1 MKNSFFA
8 IWFLSTSLGFLSA
21 RAAAPEKV
29 ADGIVVPVGDRFLK
43 VQVCSDGIIRVVE
56 GKDRAFFTHRSLSV
70 TWKPGSKAD
79 WKLKS
84 TATEATITTAK
95 LAVRVD
101 LKTGAVS
108 FFDAAGQPILAER
121 GDGRTMTPAIV
132 QGDET
137 FHVRQEWEPSEGEA
151 LYGLGQHQTGLMD
164 IKGYDIDLWQHN
176 GTAVIPFLVS
186 GRGYG
191 ILWDNTSY
199 TRFGDLRPW
208 VAIPS
213 RQLFDAEGKPGGLTG
228 SYYSGANF
236 DRLVATRHDAR
247 INIQVPS
254 EARQPNKRIHADLP
268 ATGPVSLRWEGE
280 VQADGAGDYLLQ
292 TFSNN
297 GIKVWVDDQLV
308 INHWRQGWL
317 PWINVARVHFD
328 ADSRHRLRVEWTKDQ
343 GMETM
348 QLFWKTPSPARATS
362 LWSEVG
368 EGVDYYFVYGP
379 GLDQVVGGYR
389 RLTGEAPMMPRWA
402 FGLWQCRQRYK
413 TQQESLD
420 VLDGFRTRGIP
431 IDNIVQDWFYWREDQ
446 WGSHQFDPAR
456 FPDPAGWIRAIHDKY
471 HAHLMISVWPKFY
484 PTTENFKA
492 MRSRGFLYEP
502 NLGEDV
508 HDWIGHPD
516 TFYDA
521 FNAEARKLFW
531 AQIDHE
537 LFRKNV
543 DAWWMDASEPDML
556 PTPTLE
562 GQRTHVH
569 PNGLGTGARMLNA
582 YPLVNAEGIYEG
594 QRSAAPNQRVFILT
608 RSGFAGQQR
617 YAGAVWSGDIS
628 STWTAMRAQITAG
641 LGFAIS
647 GMPYWTMDC
656 GGFSVPAR
664 FSRDNPAPEDVEE
677 WRELN
682 ARWFEFATFVPFLR
696 VHGEF
701 PNREMWEFGGE
712 NSPAYLA
719 QLQFDRLRYRLLP
732 YIYSLAGGITRDG
745 GTMMRPLVMDFRT
758 DAKVL
763 DIGDQF
769 MFGPAL
775 LVSPVTTYKA
785 RSRSVCLPQS
795 AGWFDFWTGVSLA
808 GGQTIDAAAP
818 YDKLPLYVRA
828 GSILPTGPD
837 LQYTGEKPADPVTLY
852 VYGGADGSFTLYE
865 DDGLSYSY
873 EKGESASIPIQWNE
887 ASQTLAI
894 GKREGSFRG
903 MLKERTFNVI
913 LVSKDKPVRFSFTP
927 QPDGTV
933 HYDGRAVEWRCR

>member
-1 MKNSFFA
+1 
-8 IWFLSTSLGFLSA
+8 
-21 RAAAPEKV
+21 
-29 ADGIVVPVGDRFLK
+29 
-43 VQVCSDGIIRVVE
+43 
-56 GKDRAFFTHRSLSV
+56 
-70 TWKPGSKAD
+70 
-79 WKLKS
+79 
-84 TATEATITTAK
+84 
-95 LAVRVD
+95 
-101 LKTGAVS
+101 
-108 FFDAAGQPILAER
+108 
-121 GDGRTMTPAIV
+121 
-132 QGDET
+132 
-137 FHVRQEWEPSEGEA
+137 
-151 LYGLGQHQTGLMD
+151 
-164 IKGYDIDLWQHN
+164 
-176 GTAVIPFLVS
+176 
-186 GRGYG
+186 
-191 ILWDNTSY
+191 
-199 TRFGDLRPW
+199 
-208 VAIPS
+208 
-213 RQLFDAEGKPGGLTG
+213 
-228 SYYSGANF
+228 
-236 DRLVATRHDAR
+236 
-247 INIQVPS
+247 
-254 EARQPNKRIHADLP
+254 
-268 ATGPVSLRWEGE
+268 
-280 VQADGAGDYLLQ
+280 
-292 TFSNN
+292 
-297 GIKVWVDDQLV
+297 
-308 INHWRQGWL
+308 
-317 PWINVARVHFD
+317 
-328 ADSRHRLRVEWTKDQ
+328 
-343 GMETM
+343 
-348 QLFWKTPSPARATS
+348 
-362 LWSEVG
+362 
-368 EGVDYYFVYGP
+368 
-379 GLDQVVGGYR
+379 
-389 RLTGEAPMMPRWA
+389 
-402 FGLWQCRQRYK
+402 
-413 TQQESLD
+413 
-420 VLDGFRTRGIP
+420 
-431 IDNIVQDWFYWREDQ
+431 
-446 WGSHQFDPAR
+446 
-456 FPDPAGWIRAIHDKY
+456 
-471 HAHLMISVWPKFY
+471 MISVWPKFY

-516 TFYDA
+516 AFYDA

-569 PNGLGTGARMLNA
+569 PNALGTGARMMNA

-617 YAGAVWSGDIS
+617 YAG
-628 STWTAMRAQITAG
+628 AMRAQITAG

-664 FSRDNPAPEDVEE
+664 FSRDNPAPEDVKE

-913 LVSKDKPVRFSFTP
+913 LVSKDKPVGFSFTP